1 MYVLFPYIIFSIVF
15 APNPLFS
22 KIDKHMDLS
31 YGIYLYGFFFQQ
43 LVMSLLQKYG
53 IGMSYTQVML
63 VCAIPT
69 IIAAILSFYL
79 VERPMIRLS
88 HWLVKKMKKKG

>member
-1 MYVLFPYIIFSIVF
+1 
-15 APNPLFS
+15 
-22 KIDKHMDLS
+22 
-31 YGIYLYGFFFQQ
+31 
-43 LVMSLLQKYG
+43 MSFLNKTHATIPTATTDNRMGNQKVG